1 MLVRLDAVP
10 LVDHYRFDDSPF
22 LTPCLDVD
30 QRAFCIATNDLQ
42 KLGNW
47 QSREV
52 QMTTIPD
59 SGLQE
64 ISREAWKDRIFVLMG
79 IVVLIAII
87 CAVIL

>member
-1 MLVRLDAVP
+1 
-10 LVDHYRFDDSPF
+10 
-22 LTPCLDVD
+22 
-30 QRAFCIATNDLQ
+30 
-42 KLGNW
+42 
-47 QSREV
+47 
-52 QMTTIPD
+52 MTTIPD